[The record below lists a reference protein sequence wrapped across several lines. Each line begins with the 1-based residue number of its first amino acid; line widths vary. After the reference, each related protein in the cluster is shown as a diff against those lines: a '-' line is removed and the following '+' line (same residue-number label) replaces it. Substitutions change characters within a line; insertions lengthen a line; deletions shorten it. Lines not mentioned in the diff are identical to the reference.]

1 MSDDPQL
8 TCVEIGG
15 SSVETVRF
23 DAGGHAERHD
33 GVLPPNGGRLAIACP
48 GLIEGTRVLG
58 ASNLGWYDVDPAIQ
72 IGLDGPADLVLND
85 AEAAALGEAALRGV
99 SDLVLISL
107 GTGIGGAVVV
117 GGRVVGG
124 NLLGHIGGF
133 SDRTCTCGRV
143 GCLETVAAGWALPD
157 PLDARAIDAVAVA
170 IATAFDNEPLATPAL
185 IVLGGGI
192 ARRYPAIR
200 DRMQICIPEFNIE
213 LSAAPPEFKSASAWG
228 LRHAIRRDALRS

>member
-1 MSDDPQL
+1 MSSDTQL

-23 DAGGHAERHD
+23 HADSHIERHD
-33 GVLPPNGGRLAIACP
+33 GVLPPDGSPLAIACP
-48 GLIEGTRVLG
+48 GIIEGTRVVG
-58 ASNLGWYDVDPAIQ
+58 ASNLGWYDVDPANQ
-72 IGLDGPADLVLND
+72 LGLGGPADLVLND
-85 AEAAALGEAALRGV
+85 AEAAGLGEAALRDV
-99 SDLVLISL
+99 NDLVFISL
-107 GTGIGGAVVV
+107 GTGIGAAVVI
-117 GGRVVGG
+117 GGQIVAA
-124 NLLGHIGGF
+124 NLLGHVGGF
-133 SDRTCTCGRV
+133 SDKTCNCGRV

-192 ARRYPAIR
+192 VRRYPSIR
-200 DRMQICIPEFNIE
+200 DRIAICIPEFTVE
-213 LSAAPPEFKSASAWG
+213 LTAAPKGFKSASAWG